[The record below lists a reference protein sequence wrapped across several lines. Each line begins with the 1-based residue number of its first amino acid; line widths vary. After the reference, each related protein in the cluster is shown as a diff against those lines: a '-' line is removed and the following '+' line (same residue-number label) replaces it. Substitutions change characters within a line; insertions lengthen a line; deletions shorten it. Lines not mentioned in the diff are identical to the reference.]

1 MSKLGILVNTD
12 KYGDDIVG
20 VVKAARQAGHEVT
33 IFMMDDGVLL
43 APELSKACSGD
54 AQLSYCDHSA
64 EPRGVKDVEGVTAGS
79 QYQNAVMMH
88 EADRVV
94 VF

>member
-1 MSKLGILVNTD
+1 MSTLGILVNSD
-12 KYGDDIVG
+12 KYLDQVVG
-20 VVKAARQAGHEVT
+20 VCQAAKKAGHDVK

-43 APELSKACSGD
+43 AKELCGEVAND
-54 AQLSYCDHSA
+54 AEIAFCEHSA
-64 EPRGVKDVEGVTAGS
+64 EPRNVKDVEGATSGS

-88 EADRVV
+88 DADKVV

>member
-1 MSKLGILVNTD
+1 MSTLGVLVNSD
-12 KYGDDIVG
+12 KYRDDVVG
-20 VVKAARQAGHEVT
+20 VVQAAKKAGHDVK

-43 APELSKACSGD
+43 AEYLCGEVGSD
-54 AQLSYCDHSA
+54 AEVAYCDHSA
-64 EPRGVKDVEGVTAGS
+64 EPRGVKDVAGATAGS

-88 EADRVV
+88 DSDKVV

>member
-1 MSKLGILVNTD
+1 MSTLGILVNSD
-12 KYGDDIVG
+12 KYGDEITGIVRAA
-20 VVKAARQAGHEVT
+20 KAAGHEVK

-43 APELSKACSGD
+43 ADELCGAVAGE
-54 AQLSYCDHSA
+54 AEIAYCDHSA
-64 EPRGVKDVEGVTAGS
+64 EPRGVKDVEGATSGS

-88 EADRVV
+88 DSDKVV

>member
-1 MSKLGILVNTD
+1 MSTLGVLVNSD
-12 KYGDDIVG
+12 KYLDQVVG
-20 VVKAARQAGHEVT
+20 VVQAAKKAGHTVK

-43 APELSKACSGD
+43 GEELCGIVASD
-54 AQLSYCDHSA
+54 AEVAYCDHSA
-64 EPRGVKDVEGVTAGS
+64 EPKGIKEITGATSGS

-88 EADRVV
+88 DADKVV

>member
-1 MSKLGILVNTD
+1 MSTLGILVNSD
-12 KYGDDIVG
+12 KYLDQVVG
-20 VVKAARQAGHEVT
+20 VVQAAKKAGHDVK

-43 APELSKACSGD
+43 GQELCGSIAAD
-54 AQLSYCDHSA
+54 AEVAYCDHSA
-64 EPRGVKDVEGVTAGS
+64 EPRGVKEIEGATAGS

-88 EADRVV
+88 ESDKVV

>member
-1 MSKLGILVNTD
+1 MSTLGILVNSD
-12 KYGDDIVG
+12 KYGDDVVG
-20 VVKAARQAGHEVT
+20 AVQAAKKAGHDVK

-43 APELSKACSGD
+43 AQPLCGELGESAEM
-54 AQLSYCDHSA
+54 AYCDHSA
-64 EPRGVKDVEGVTAGS
+64 EPRGVKEVPGATAGS

-88 EADRVV
+88 DADKVV